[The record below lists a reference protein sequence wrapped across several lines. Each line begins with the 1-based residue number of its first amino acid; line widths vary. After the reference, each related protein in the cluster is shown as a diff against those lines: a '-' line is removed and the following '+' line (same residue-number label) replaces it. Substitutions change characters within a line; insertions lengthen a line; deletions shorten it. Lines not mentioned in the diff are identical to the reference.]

1 MFFNDVHIMIYVA
14 FGILGLIVGNI
25 LPHINKRL
33 TEHKKVFTK
42 DFFKDYPKNFK
53 PHYIHMLLIAII
65 YILLLYKFG
74 LKPDFIQNLDLI
86 KYMILTPMLFSVAVI
101 DFKNSII
108 PNRLLLTMAETGLLL
123 TFVYGISDI
132 NLAMDMLLGMVVGTV
147 IFGILTLLGRLV
159 SGKEAMGMGDV
170 KLVAALGLFF
180 EASNILAI
188 SIISF
193 LLGAIISIILVLSKK
208 RKIDDYIPFGPFIV
222 IASYIAI
229 FVPFSAILFV
239 LLKIFT
245 LGLYKV

>member
-74 LKPDFIQNLDLI
+74 LKPDFIQNLD
-86 KYMILTPMLFSVAVI
+86 LFSVAVI

-180 EASNILAI
+180 GASNILAI